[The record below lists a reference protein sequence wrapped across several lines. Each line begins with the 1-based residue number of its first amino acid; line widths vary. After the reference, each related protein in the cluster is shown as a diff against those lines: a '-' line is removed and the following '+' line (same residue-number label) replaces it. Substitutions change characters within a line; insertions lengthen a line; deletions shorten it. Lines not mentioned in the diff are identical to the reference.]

1 MDTLNAEKNL
11 IRRGHF
17 LLLVSIFTL
26 SFSVNLHA
34 EDFKILKTDPQGQM
48 AVIRN
53 PDGRVKVVKRGDKIN
68 FHDSEFR
75 IVDISDDRVVLQ
87 SLDNAEKLF
96 MQVVRGKQS
105 IKRIRKDIKRLPVHG
120 VR

>member
-1 MDTLNAEKNL
+1 MVTLNAEKNL
-11 IRRGHF
+11 IRRVHF
-17 LLLVSIFTL
+17 LLLVAILILSLSI
-26 SFSVNLHA
+26 NLHA

-53 PDGRVKVVKRGDKIN
+53 PDGRMKVVKTGDKIK

-105 IKRIRKDIKRLPVHG
+105 IKRIRKDIKRLPVYG